1 MARGCDKISEMIYV
15 FGVELK
21 LQGPLTPKLFPKR
34 FKPLWIHLKCISET
48 GLLGTNPIFI

>member
-34 FKPLWIHLKCISET
+34 FKPLWIHSIPISKTE
-48 GLLGTNPIFI
+48 I